1 MLQEPPFNW
10 TCPHC
15 EHSSVVTKDNFA
27 CKIERFDDNVK
38 RHPGQALVST
48 WILCPNPKCER
59 FTLTAHLIAFPIYD
73 RPLVFKEWQLIPE
86 SKARIFPDYIPQSIR
101 NDYTEACIILEGS
114 PKASATLARRCL
126 QGMIRDFW
134 NVKGKS
140 NLHEEINAIENKVEP
155 EIWEAIDSIR
165 QIGNIGA
172 HMEKEI
178 DKIIDVEPDEAK
190 KLIELIEL
198 LIDEWYIHRHQR
210 AEKVKKVKEI
220 GVKKALEKNHK
231 LS

>member
-1 MLQEPPFNW
+1 MIQEPPFSW

-15 EHSSVVTKDNFA
+15 GRTCIVTKDNYVVELTSFEETQGNHEG
-27 CKIERFDDNVK
+27 I
-38 RHPGQALVST
+38 ALFPE
-48 WILCPNPKCER
+48 WIICPNPKCKKY
-59 FTLTAHLIAFPIYD
+59 TLSAY
-73 RPLVFKEWQLIPE
+73 LVKVTDTHGKLVTLKEWQLIPG
-86 SKARIFPDYIPQSIR
+86 SKAKIFPDYIPLAIR
-101 NDYTEACIILEGS
+101 NDYTEACAILEGS

-140 NLHEEINAIENKVEP
+140 NLYEEINAIENKVEP
-155 EIWEAIDSIR
+155 EIWEAIDSTR

-190 KLIELIEL
+190 NLIELIEL
-198 LIDEWYIHRHQR
+198 LIDEWYIHRYQR

-220 GVKKALEKNHK
+220 GAKKALEKK
-231 LS
+231 S